1 MAVKLLLVEDVDDLG
16 RSGDIVSV
24 RPGFARNFL
33 LPRKLALTAT
43 ARALAMQAKLQE
55 ERQKR
60 AVQERAEAEQH
71 AKALEGVVVSTLVK
85 VDHEGHMYGSVS
97 AHDIADLLEQQANV
111 VLEKRAIALK
121 HPIKKVGVHEITIK
135 LKEGITSTITLKIL
149 SEEEKEATEVVAEKA
164 AK

>member
-55 ERQKR
+55 ERRKR
-60 AVQERAEAEQH
+60 AVQEKAEAEEQ
-71 AKALEGVVVSTLVK
+71 AKALEGVVLTTIVK
-85 VDHEGHMYGSVS
+85 VDHDGHMYGSVS
-97 AHDIADLLEQQANV
+97 AHDIADLLQQQANIA
-111 VLEKRAIALK
+111 LEKRSVALK
-121 HPIKKVGVHEITIK
+121 HPIKKVGVHEITVK
-135 LKEGITSTITLKIL
+135 LKEGILATITLKVL
-149 SEEEKEATEVVAEKA
+149 PEEEKEGVEAAVEKA
-164 AK
+164 